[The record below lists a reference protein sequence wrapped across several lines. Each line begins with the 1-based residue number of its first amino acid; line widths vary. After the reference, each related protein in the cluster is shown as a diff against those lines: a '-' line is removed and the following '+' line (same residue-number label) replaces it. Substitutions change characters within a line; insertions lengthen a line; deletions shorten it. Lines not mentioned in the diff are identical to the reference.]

1 MWNIVIRLRAFYV
14 CFSLQCCWF
23 KVTKKHC
30 ISCTCIWCII
40 CLIYSSSTFLIT
52 HFNLSWSVLQETC
65 SQSNRKPWQLS
76 HCACSCLNEASW
88 APLLSHWF
96 RYWLHIKD
104 LFLRGA
110 LFTAR
115 LKVNEFPE
123 MLRKECVCVFVCA
136 CVCVCL
142 RVRKRVRELVLTHL
156 ARHNALCFS
165 SFCSREGAEN
175 LVP

>member
-123 MLRKECVCVFVCA
+123 MLRKECVCVCM
-136 CVCVCL
+136 CVCVC
-142 RVRKRVRELVLTHL
+142 VCVFESEK
-156 ARHNALCFS
+156 
-165 SFCSREGAEN
+165 EN
-175 LVP
+175 ERTCVNTPSQP